1 MSKSRKTAPAE
12 AKLAKADVKHGA
24 VAVVSTSPL
33 LTAAQIENDCPALV
47 QDLGK
52 RLAAHYDKMVKY
64 EDKAEENKIAMAQL
78 LTQAKKACDEA
89 GFTAFRK
96 RFCPKLGRSRAHELL
111 LIASGKKTI
120 EETKSATRERVKKY
134 RAAKKAAAPKVST
147 PGPSVT
153 VTDEDPVVSAEKRKA
168 EYADP
173 PKISGKIA
181 AVPEAAPIVAEP
193 EAEPMVEEGEAEE
206 ALKAKINDN
215 MEDNAKVDRQPS
227 AKALADNSGGGLTA
241 QEKAAKRSA
250 HNLAEFTMACR
261 TYLPKITIETD
272 RQKARLL
279 VSELTGIKPMK
290 AA

>member
-1 MSKSRKTAPAE
+1 MSKSRKTATAE

-52 RLAAHYDKMVKY
+52 RIAAHYDKMVKY

-111 LIASGKKTI
+111 LIASGEKTI
-120 EETKSATRERVKKY
+120 EETKTATRERVKKH
-134 RAAKKAAAPKVST
+134 RAAKKVAAPKAST
-147 PGPSVT
+147 PGSSVT
-153 VTDEDPVVSAEKRKA
+153 VTDDPEVSAEKRKA

-173 PKISGKIA
+173 AKINGSA
-181 AVPEAAPIVAEP
+181 APEARPAVGEP
-193 EAEPMVEEGEAEE
+193 EA
-206 ALKAKINDN
+206 
-215 MEDNAKVDRQPS
+215 DREPS
-227 AKALADNSGGGLTA
+227 AKALAKNSGQSLTA
-241 QEKAAKRSA
+241 EEKAAKQSA
-250 HNLAEFTMACR
+250 HNLAEFTAACHA
-261 TYLPKITIETD
+261 YLPKITIEAD

-279 VSELTGIKPMK
+279 VSELTGIRPKTK

>member
-1 MSKSRKTAPAE
+1 MSKSRKTATAE

-52 RLAAHYDKMVKY
+52 RIAAHYDKMVKY

-120 EETKSATRERVKKY
+120 EETKTATRERVKKH
-134 RAAKKAAAPKVST
+134 RTAKKEASSKVSA
-147 PGPSVT
+147 PSVT
-153 VTDEDPVVSAEKRKA
+153 VTDDPAAGAERRDA
-168 EYADP
+168 EYTDP
-173 PKISGKIA
+173 PKINGKLA
-181 AVPEAAPIVAEP
+181 AEP
-193 EAEPMVEEGEAEE
+193 EAEPAS
-206 ALKAKINDN
+206 
-215 MEDNAKVDRQPS
+215 RQ
-227 AKALADNSGGGLTA
+227 A
-241 QEKAAKRSA
+241 
-250 HNLAEFTMACR
+250 
-261 TYLPKITIETD
+261 
-272 RQKARLL
+272 
-279 VSELTGIKPMK
+279 TGQ
-290 AA
+290 ANG